1 MNSNEIPKPI
11 TVDYKEEVNYHIVG
25 WNPFGAHKPIYAIEK
40 IRTPKVRKEATE

>member
-25 WNPFGAHKPIYAIEK
+25 WETFVPHKPIYAIEK